1 MLGKLSNIF
10 HLGVKELISLRN
22 DKVLIIFLI
31 YAFTFLVYTAAKNEG
46 LELTNASI
54 AIADEDNSML
64 SERIKSAFMSPYFLP
79 PEQISVDRIDTVMY
93 SGSYTFVINIPPGF
107 QKDILADQTP
117 DIQVNV
123 DATAI
128 SQAAIGA
135 GYIRRIINDEVND
148 FFTDT
153 TDARSSPAELSIRI
167 KFNPNLEGGWFMSVM
182 EMINVMTLISIL
194 TSGAAVI
201 REREQETIDHL
212 LVMPLTPFEIMT
224 AKFWSNALVMVIA
237 VLFSLTFIIQYLLM
251 VDIQGSVILFIT
263 GVILYLFSMTSVGIF
278 LATISN
284 SMQQLGLLSILVVFP
299 MLLLSGGYT
308 PIDAMP
314 GIVAYITALS
324 PTRHFV
330 SFAQAVLFRGAGM
343 EIVWKELSGVGLIG
357 LMFFALAL
365 IRFRKTIIAAR
376 G

>member
-1 MLGKLSNIF
+1 MEKLKNIF
-10 HLGVKELISLRN
+10 YLGLKELISLRN
-22 DKVLIIFLI
+22 DKVLILFLI
-31 YAFTFLVYTAAKNEG
+31 YAFTFLIYTAAKNEG
-46 LELTNASI
+46 LELRNASI

-64 SERIKSAFMSPYFLP
+64 SARLESAFREPFFLP
-79 PEQISVDRIDTVMY
+79 PESISVDQIDTVMN
-93 SGSYTFVINIPPGF
+93 SGIYTFVLDIPPDF
-107 QKDILADQTP
+107 QKDIIGGDTP

-135 GYIRRIINDEVND
+135 NYINRIVNDEVSD
-148 FFTDT
+148 FFDDSGTGVEPPSD
-153 TDARSSPAELSIRI
+153 LSIRI

-182 EMINVMTLISIL
+182 EMINVMTLIAIL

-224 AKFWSNALVMVIA
+224 AKFWANALVMVVA
-237 VLFSLTFIIQYLLM
+237 VIFSLTFVIQYLLM
-251 VDIQGSVILFIT
+251 VRIQGSVLLFIV
-263 GVILYLFSMTSVGIF
+263 GVILYLFSMTSIGIF

-308 PIDAMP
+308 PLDAMP
-314 GIVAYITALS
+314 RIIEYITTVS

-330 SFAQAVLFRGAGM
+330 SFAQGVLFRGAGID
-343 EIVWKELSGVGLIG
+343 IVWPEFLGVALIG
-357 LMFFALAL
+357 SVFFISSL
-365 IRFRKTIIAAR
+365 IRFRKTIIATR
-376 G
+376 S

>member
-1 MLGKLSNIF
+1 MLGKLSNIL
-10 HLGVKELISLRN
+10 HLGIKELISLRN
-22 DKVLIIFLI
+22 DKVLIIFLV
-31 YAFTFLVYTAAKNEG
+31 YAFTFLIYTAAKNEG

-64 SERIKSAFMSPYFLP
+64 SERIESAFMSPYFLP

-107 QKDILADQTP
+107 QKDILADETP

-148 FFTDT
+148 FFTDM
-153 TDARSSPAELSIRI
+153 TDARISPAELNIRI

-343 EIVWKELSGVGLIG
+343 EIVWKELFGVGLIG
-357 LMFFALAL
+357 LIFFTLAL

>member
-1 MLGKLSNIF
+1 
-10 HLGVKELISLRN
+10 
-22 DKVLIIFLI
+22 
-31 YAFTFLVYTAAKNEG
+31 
-46 LELTNASI
+46 
-54 AIADEDNSML
+54 
-64 SERIKSAFMSPYFLP
+64 
-79 PEQISVDRIDTVMY
+79 
-93 SGSYTFVINIPPGF
+93 
-107 QKDILADQTP
+107 
-117 DIQVNV
+117 
-123 DATAI
+123 
-128 SQAAIGA
+128 
-135 GYIRRIINDEVND
+135 
-148 FFTDT
+148 
-153 TDARSSPAELSIRI
+153 
-167 KFNPNLEGGWFMSVM
+167 MSVM

-343 EIVWKELSGVGLIG
+343 EIVWKELFGVGLIG
-357 LMFFALAL
+357 LIFFTLAL